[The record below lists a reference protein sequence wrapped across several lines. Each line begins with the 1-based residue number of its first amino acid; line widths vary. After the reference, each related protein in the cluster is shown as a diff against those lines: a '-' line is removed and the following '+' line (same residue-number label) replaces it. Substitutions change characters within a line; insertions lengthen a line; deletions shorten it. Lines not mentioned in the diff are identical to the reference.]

1 MTNGELLG
9 NKLYELRKKNHL
21 SQEELAEK
29 LGVSRQAISK
39 WECGESLPDTDNL
52 ISISKLYGV
61 SLDELVGNT
70 PTQPHTDE
78 PEQENAEQTN
88 ANGEDNTQDARKKG
102 IHIEND
108 NIHIDVEGKIH
119 FDDDGVH
126 IGGENGIHIDD
137 DGVHVG
143 GEGGILIDDDGVHV
157 GGEDGI
163 YIDDDGVHVG
173 DDVNVNVNVHVD
185 TTNKKH
191 SKKEIAMSLLTA
203 LPYPI
208 VITIAYLLWGFL
220 GDGWALGWTLFV
232 TIPVYY
238 SIIDC
243 IKKKKASHFN
253 YVFLVAFIYLFVGM
267 KWGYWH
273 PNWILFIT
281 IPIYYAITAAIEK
294 R

>member
-9 NKLYELRKKNHL
+9 NKLYELRKKQHL

-78 PEQENAEQTN
+78 PEQEKAEQAN
-88 ANGEDNTQDARKKG
+88 ASSEDNTQGARKKG

-119 FDDDGVH
+119 IDDDGVH

-143 GEGGILIDDDGVHV
+143 GEDGIL
-157 GGEDGI
+157 
-163 YIDDDGVHVG
+163 IDDDGVHVG
-173 DDVNVNVNVHVD
+173 DDVNINVHMD
-185 TTNKKH
+185 IPTKKCT
-191 SKKEIAMSLLTA
+191 KKELALRILTY

-208 VITIAYLLWGFL
+208 VVTIAYLLWGFL

-243 IKKKKASHFN
+243 IKKKKATHFN
-253 YVFLVAFIYLFVGM
+253 YAVLVTFIYLFVGM

-273 PNWILFIT
+273 PNWVLFIT

>member
-9 NKLYELRKKNHL
+9 NKLYELRKKHHL

-39 WECGESLPDTDNL
+39 WECGDALPDTDNL

-70 PTQPHTDE
+70 PNQPREDE
-78 PEQENAEQTN
+78 PKQENAEQ
-88 ANGEDNTQDARKKG
+88 ASDEDNAQSTRKNG
-102 IHIEND
+102 IHIDED
-108 NIHIDVEGKIH
+108 GVHIDVEGKIH

-143 GEGGILIDDDGVHV
+143 GENGIHIDDDGVHV
-157 GGEDGI
+157 GGEDSI
-163 YIDDDGVHVG
+163 HVG
-173 DDVNVNVNVHVD
+173 EKDVSFYVD
-185 TTNKKH
+185 VEVP
-191 SKKEIAMSLLTA
+191 SKKGIALRLLTY

-232 TIPVYY
+232 TIPIYY
-238 SIIDC
+238 TLIEC
-243 IKKKKASHFN
+243 IKTKKASHFA
-253 YVFLVAFIYLFVGM
+253 YPVLVAFIYLFVGM

-273 PNWILFIT
+273 PNWVLFLT

-294 R
+294 S

>member
-9 NKLYELRKKNHL
+9 NKLYELRKKHHL

-39 WECGESLPDTDNL
+39 WECGDALPDTDNL

-70 PTQPHTDE
+70 PNQPREDE
-78 PEQENAEQTN
+78 PKQENAEQ
-88 ANGEDNTQDARKKG
+88 ASDEDNAQSTRKKG
-102 IHIEND
+102 IHIDED
-108 NIHIDVEGKIH
+108 GVHIDVEGKIH

-126 IGGENGIHIDD
+126 IGGENGIHIND

-143 GEGGILIDDDGVHV
+143 GENGIHIDDDGVHV

-163 YIDDDGVHVG
+163 HIDEDSIHVG
-173 DDVNVNVNVHVD
+173 EKDVSFYVD
-185 TTNKKH
+185 VEVP
-191 SKKEIAMSLLTA
+191 SKKGIALRLLTY

-232 TIPVYY
+232 TIPIYY
-238 SIIDC
+238 TLIEC
-243 IKKKKASHFN
+243 IKTKKASHFA
-253 YVFLVAFIYLFVGM
+253 YPVLVAFIYLFVGM

-273 PNWILFIT
+273 PNWVLFLT

-294 R
+294 S

>member
-9 NKLYELRKKNHL
+9 NKLYELRKKHHL

-39 WECGESLPDTDNL
+39 WECGDALPDTDNL

-70 PTQPHTDE
+70 PNQPREDE
-78 PEQENAEQTN
+78 PKQENAEQAN
-88 ANGEDNTQDARKKG
+88 ASDEDNAQSTRKKG
-102 IHIEND
+102 IHIDED
-108 NIHIDVEGKIH
+108 GVHIDVEGKIH
-119 FDDDGVH
+119 LDDDGVH

-143 GEGGILIDDDGVHV
+143 GENGIHIDDDGVHV
-157 GGEDGI
+157 GGEDSI
-163 YIDDDGVHVG
+163 HVG
-173 DDVNVNVNVHVD
+173 EKDVSFYVD
-185 TTNKKH
+185 VEVP
-191 SKKEIAMSLLTA
+191 SKKGIALRLLTY

-232 TIPVYY
+232 TIPIYY
-238 SIIDC
+238 TLIEC
-243 IKKKKASHFN
+243 IKTKKASHFA
-253 YVFLVAFIYLFVGM
+253 YPVLVAFIYLFVGM

-273 PNWILFIT
+273 PNWVLFLT

-294 R
+294 S